1 MWKLR
6 RNSVRDIR
14 LQREEYFNGAR
25 MLSAQKG
32 IEFIGRDYD
41 NIRKVYSIW
50 ICMNAPDYIGNAV
63 SEYSICK
70 KDRVPGIPDEKKAY
84 DKLTVVMICLNPDS
98 KKGNRLTKMLGVL
111 LAPGIKAKAKIHQL
125 ENEFDIP
132 MENDMGEELNQMC
145 NLSDY
150 VEEIGIKKGIEQ
162 GIERG
167 REEGIEQGREQ
178 LLTQQVLK
186 KLSRGKSVSEIA
198 GELEA
203 DEDTIYR
210 ILEKIDQ

>member
-1 MWKLR
+1 MGSLQVNAIHPQAHR
-6 RNSVRDIR
+6 YMFGILLSPR
-14 LQREEYFNGAR
+14 LE
-25 MLSAQKG
+25 
-32 IEFIGRDYD
+32 
-41 NIRKVYSIW
+41 
-50 ICMNAPDYIGNAV
+50 
-63 SEYSICK
+63 
-70 KDRVPGIPDEKKAY
+70 
-84 DKLTVVMICLNPDS
+84 T
-98 KKGNRLTKMLGVL
+98 GV
-111 LAPGIKAKAKIHQL
+111 KIHQL
-125 ENEFDIP
+125 EHEFDIP

-150 VEEIGIKKGIEQ
+150 VEEIGIKKGIEQGIEQ